1 MMWPNPF
8 NPYEGGPTVIEW
20 LKQVCDKFNELLT
33 AIKNVRELPAG
44 GSHGQVPTP
53 KKDGSGYEWV
63 DQSGGGGGGTSDLLW
78 KPTVSTAGV
87 ISWARSSST
96 TAPANQNIKGPQG
109 ATGPQGKPGVKGD
122 PGPTGPT
129 GPTGPRGATGETG
142 PQGLAGTPGKDGATP
157 TFEVGTVTK
166 LDPDAEPTVTLESVG
181 GDLYM
186 MDFGIPQGQPGTP
199 GGGGTSDLLWTPT
212 VSTTGVIS
220 WARSSSTTAPASQN
234 IKGPQGATGPQGKP
248 GVKGDPGPTGPTGPT
263 GPRGATGETGPQG
276 LAGTPGKDGAT
287 PTFEVGTVTKLD
299 PDAEPTVTLESV
311 GGDLYMMDF
320 GIPQGQP
327 GTPGGGGGGDVT
339 ASGNNVFTG
348 TNHFEGLTVLGETHV
363 ETPNDDNDAT
373 NKLYVDTL
381 VSTTKTATVNE
392 VNQHTT
398 EVVNALRVL
407 PAGGTAGQVPTIAPD
422 GTAVEWK
429 TPETGGGSGGGGV
442 EWVEVALTNTDR
454 TIGEVHLFYDK
465 ADNTHLKMLGYFT
478 SSVNLKAASFTLPD
492 NNPLDYG
499 HSVVAALPVSN
510 CIYLSFVLFNG
521 TTVTIENKTPLGST
535 YYHFVGT
542 EFYVV
547 PSAPMKPEVLREP
560 TDIPLPDPTIGE

>member
-96 TAPANQNIKGPQG
+96 TAPA
-109 ATGPQGKPGVKGD
+109 
-122 PGPTGPT
+122 
-129 GPTGPRGATGETG
+129 
-142 PQGLAGTPGKDGATP
+142 
-157 TFEVGTVTK
+157 
-166 LDPDAEPTVTLESVG
+166 
-181 GDLYM
+181 
-186 MDFGIPQGQPGTP
+186 
-199 GGGGTSDLLWTPT
+199 
-212 VSTTGVIS
+212 
-220 WARSSSTTAPASQN
+220 SQN

-248 GVKGDPGPTGPTGPT
+248 GVKGDPGPTGPTGP
-263 GPRGATGETGPQG
+263 RGATGETGPQG
-276 LAGTPGKDGAT
+276 PAGTPGKDGAT
-287 PTFEVGTVTKLD
+287 PTFEVGAVTKLD
-299 PDAEPTVTLESV
+299 PDAEPTVTLGSV

-327 GTPGGGGGGDVT
+327 GTPGGGGGGGDVT

-381 VSTTKTATVNE
+381 VSNTKTATVNE

-442 EWVEVALTNTDR
+442 EWVEVALTNNAR
-454 TIGEVHLFYDK
+454 AIGEVHLFYDK
-465 ADNTHLKMLGYFT
+465 ADNTHLKMVGYFT
-478 SSVNLKAASFTLPD
+478 SSENLKAVSFTLPD
-492 NNPLDYG
+492 NNPFDYG
-499 HSVVAALPVSN
+499 HRVVAALPSSALSVQDS
-510 CIYLSFVLFNG
+510 IYMTSVTFNG
-521 TTVTIENKTPLGST
+521 TTVTIET
-535 YYHFVGT
+535 YPAMNSKYYRFVGT

-547 PSAPMKPEVLREP
+547 TSAPQTHEILDEP
-560 TDIPLPDPTIGE
+560 TDIPLSDPTNGE

>member
-53 KKDGSGYEWV
+53 KEDGSGYEWV

-96 TAPANQNIKGPQG
+96 TAPASQNIKGPQG

-129 GPTGPRGATGETG
+129 GPRGATGETG
-142 PQGLAGTPGKDGATP
+142 PQGPAGTPGKDGATP

-199 GGGGTSDLLWTPT
+199 GGGG
-212 VSTTGVIS
+212 V
-220 WARSSSTTAPASQN
+220 
-234 IKGPQGATGPQGKP
+234 
-248 GVKGDPGPTGPTGPT
+248 
-263 GPRGATGETGPQG
+263 
-276 LAGTPGKDGAT
+276 
-287 PTFEVGTVTKLD
+287 
-299 PDAEPTVTLESV
+299 
-311 GGDLYMMDF
+311 
-320 GIPQGQP
+320 
-327 GTPGGGGGGDVT
+327 GGDVT

-363 ETPNDDNDAT
+363 ETPNDDNDAA

-381 VSTTKTATVNE
+381 VSNTKTATVNE

-442 EWVEVALTNTDR
+442 EWVEVALTNNANT
-454 TIGEVHLFYDK
+454 TGEVHLFYDK
-465 ADNTHLKMLGYFT
+465 ADNTHLKMVGYFT
-478 SSVNLKAASFTLPD
+478 SSMNLQAVSFTLPD
-492 NNPLDYG
+492 NNPIDYG
-499 HSVVAALPVSN
+499 HMVVAALPTSALN
-510 CIYLSFVLFNG
+510 LRNSIYVTGVKFNG
-521 TTVTIENKTPLGST
+521 TTVTIESYTSMSST
-535 YYHFVGT
+535 YYRFVGT

-547 PSAPMKPEVLREP
+547 TSAPRTSKVPLEP
-560 TDIPLPDPTIGE
+560 TYIPLPDPTIGE

>member
-53 KKDGSGYEWV
+53 KEDGSGYEWV

-78 KPTVSTAGV
+78 KPTVSTA
-87 ISWARSSST
+87 
-96 TAPANQNIKGPQG
+96 
-109 ATGPQGKPGVKGD
+109 
-122 PGPTGPT
+122 
-129 GPTGPRGATGETG
+129 
-142 PQGLAGTPGKDGATP
+142 
-157 TFEVGTVTK
+157 
-166 LDPDAEPTVTLESVG
+166 
-181 GDLYM
+181 
-186 MDFGIPQGQPGTP
+186 
-199 GGGGTSDLLWTPT
+199 
-212 VSTTGVIS
+212 GVIS

-248 GVKGDPGPTGPTGPT
+248 GVKGDPGPTGPTGP
-263 GPRGATGETGPQG
+263 RGATGETGPQG
-276 LAGTPGKDGAT
+276 PAGTPGKDGAT

-327 GTPGGGGGGDVT
+327 GTPGGGGGGGDVT

-381 VSTTKTATVNE
+381 VSNTKTATVNE

-442 EWVEVALTNTDR
+442 EWVEVALTNDANT
-454 TIGEVHLFYDK
+454 TGEVHLFYDK
-465 ADNTHLKMLGYFT
+465 ADNTHLKMVGYFT
-478 SSVNLKAASFTLPD
+478 SSTNLHAVSFTLPD
-492 NNPLDYG
+492 NNPFDYG
-499 HSVVAALPVSN
+499 HRVVAALPTSALN
-510 CIYLSFVLFNG
+510 LRNSIYVTGVIFNG
-521 TTVTIENKTPLGST
+521 TTVTIESYTAMSSS
-535 YYHFVGT
+535 YYRFVGT

-547 PSAPMKPEVLREP
+547 TSAPHTSEVLHEP

>member
-44 GSHGQVPTP
+44 GSHGQLPTP
-53 KKDGSGYEWV
+53 KEDGSGYEWV

-78 KPTVSTAGV
+78 KPTVSTA
-87 ISWARSSST
+87 
-96 TAPANQNIKGPQG
+96 
-109 ATGPQGKPGVKGD
+109 
-122 PGPTGPT
+122 
-129 GPTGPRGATGETG
+129 
-142 PQGLAGTPGKDGATP
+142 
-157 TFEVGTVTK
+157 
-166 LDPDAEPTVTLESVG
+166 
-181 GDLYM
+181 
-186 MDFGIPQGQPGTP
+186 
-199 GGGGTSDLLWTPT
+199 
-212 VSTTGVIS
+212 GVIS

-248 GVKGDPGPTGPTGPT
+248 GVKGDPGPTGPTGP
-263 GPRGATGETGPQG
+263 RGATGETGPQG
-276 LAGTPGKDGAT
+276 PAGTPGKDGAT

-327 GTPGGGGGGDVT
+327 GTPGGGGGGGDVT

-381 VSTTKTATVNE
+381 VSTTKSVTVNE

-442 EWVEVALTNTDR
+442 EWVEVALTNNANT
-454 TIGEVHLFYDK
+454 TGEVHLFYDK
-465 ADNTHLKMLGYFT
+465 ADNTHLKMVGYFT
-478 SSVNLKAASFTLPD
+478 SSTNLQAVSFTLPD
-492 NNPLDYG
+492 NNPIDYG
-499 HSVVAALPVSN
+499 HRVVAALPTSSLNVRNS
-510 CIYLSFVLFNG
+510 IYVTGVIFNG
-521 TTVTIENKTPLGST
+521 TTVTIESYTAMSSN
-535 YYHFVGT
+535 YYRFVGT

-547 PSAPMKPEVLREP
+547 TSAPQTIEGLREP
-560 TDIPLPDPTIGE
+560 TYIPLPDPTIGE

>member
-1 MMWPNPF
+1 MMWPKPF

-53 KKDGSGYEWV
+53 KENGSGYEWV
-63 DQSGGGGGGTSDLLW
+63 DQS
-78 KPTVSTAGV
+78 
-87 ISWARSSST
+87 
-96 TAPANQNIKGPQG
+96 
-109 ATGPQGKPGVKGD
+109 
-122 PGPTGPT
+122 
-129 GPTGPRGATGETG
+129 
-142 PQGLAGTPGKDGATP
+142 
-157 TFEVGTVTK
+157 
-166 LDPDAEPTVTLESVG
+166 
-181 GDLYM
+181 
-186 MDFGIPQGQPGTP
+186 

-212 VSTTGVIS
+212 VSTAGVIS

-248 GVKGDPGPTGPTGPT
+248 GVKGDPGPTGPTGP
-263 GPRGATGETGPQG
+263 RGATGETGPQG
-276 LAGTPGKDGAT
+276 PAGTPGKDGAT

-299 PDAEPTVTLESV
+299 PNAEPTVTLESV

-327 GTPGGGGGGDVT
+327 GTPGGGGGGGDVT

-348 TNHFEGLTVLGETHV
+348 TNHFEGLTVLGETNV

-381 VSTTKTATVNE
+381 VSTTKTTTVNE

-442 EWVEVALTNTDR
+442 EWVEVALTNDANT
-454 TIGEVHLFYDK
+454 TGEVHLFYDK
-465 ADNTHLKMLGYFT
+465 ADNTHLKMVGYFST
-478 SSVNLKAASFTLPD
+478 YNNSMTVSFTLPD
-492 NNPLDYG
+492 NNPIDYG
-499 HSVVAALPVSN
+499 HRVVAALPTSVLNLRNS
-510 CIYLSFVLFNG
+510 IFVTGVIFDG
-521 TTVTIENKTPLGST
+521 TTVTIESYTSLSSS
-535 YYHFVGT
+535 YYRFVGT

-547 PSAPMKPEVLREP
+547 TSAPQTSEVLREP